1 MARLL
6 ADAFCDLGLTQ
17 AGLLRPVRRNL
28 ITPANPVVIEELD
41 FPAATDIGGREWV
54 LYVDP
59 ERLRTTKVYLQYD
72 YDYDA
77 RVYQESAELEDE
89 DAPVGL
95 VYPRRLQSP
104 YVFAGTEV
112 QIRGQWHL
120 DRFSGNILVLQG
132 SVQIDETLD
141 VGDIIRAHLPVLDSD
156 GALFQIR
163 ELTRDLVDG
172 THHFALGGK
181 VQHLSAGRC
190 RPMVGCNSQYIAHR
204 SSLNF

>member
-1 MARLL
+1 M
-6 ADAFCDLGLTQ
+6 
-17 AGLLRPVRRNL
+17 
-28 ITPANPVVIEELD
+28 EESG
-41 FPAATDIGGREWV
+41 FF
-54 LYVDP
+54 YVDP

-77 RVYQESAELEDE
+77 RRFQENAELTDE

-95 VYPRRLQSP
+95 VYPRRVQSP
-104 YVFAGTEV
+104 YVFASVEV

-132 SVQIDETLD
+132 SVQIDETLN

-172 THHFALGGK
+172 THHFVALGGK
-181 VQHLSAGRC
+181 VQT
-190 RPMVGCNSQYIAHR
+190 
-204 SSLNF
+204 